1 MKKLSARWIV
11 AIVFCVAMC
20 ILVLPVAA
28 QERLRLATTT
38 STENSGLLYAL
49 LPPFEKMFNLKVDV
63 VAVGTGKAI
72 KLGENGDADVILVH
86 ARSMEDKFVNDGYGV
101 NRRDVMHNDFVIVGP
116 AADPAG
122 VKQAKTASEAF
133 SKIAAKQST
142 FVSRG
147 DQSGTHKKELGL
159 WGNAGI
165 KPSGTWYLESGRG
178 MGEVLVIANEKSA
191 YTLTDRGT
199 YLAFQMG
206 KKINLPVLCEGD
218 PILFNPYGIIA
229 VNPERHPHTDYVKAM
244 ALIGWVTGQQGQKI
258 IKEFGKDKF
267 GEPLFY
273 PDAIKNPVSQ

>member
-1 MKKLSARWIV
+1 MVMLIIISLI
-11 AIVFCVAMC
+11 I
-20 ILVLPVAA
+20 ILPDGAFA

-38 STENSGLLYAL
+38 STENSGLLSVL
-49 LPPFEKMFNLKVDV
+49 LPPFEKILNLKVDV

-116 AADPAG
+116 TADPAG
-122 VKQAKTASEAF
+122 VKHAKTASEAF
-133 SKIAAKQST
+133 SKIAAKQSM

-147 DQSGTHKKELGL
+147 DQSGTHKMELGL
-159 WGNAGI
+159 WGKAGI
-165 KPSGTWYLESGRG
+165 KPSGSWYLESGCG

-206 KKINLPVLCEGD
+206 KKIDLPVLCEGD
-218 PILFNPYGIIA
+218 LVLFNPYGIIA
-229 VNPERHPHTDYVKAM
+229 VNPERHPHVDYVKAM
-244 ALIGWVTGQQGQKI
+244 ALIGWMTGQQGQKI
-258 IKEFGKDKF
+258 IKEFGKDTF
-267 GEPLFY
+267 GEPLFS

>member
-1 MKKLSARWIV
+1 MKLHVRWTAVISLCI
-11 AIVFCVAMC
+11 AACVLA
-20 ILVLPVAA
+20 VPVAA

-38 STENSGLLYAL
+38 STENSGLLSVL

-122 VKQAKTASEAF
+122 VKEAKTATEAF
-133 SKIAAKQST
+133 SKIAAKESM

-147 DQSGTHKKELGL
+147 DQSGTHKMEQGL
-159 WGNAGI
+159 WSKAAL
-165 KPSGTWYLESGRG
+165 KPSGSWYLESGRG

-206 KKINLPVLCEGD
+206 KKIDLPVLFEGD
-218 PILFNPYGIIA
+218 PVLFNPYGIIA
-229 VNPERHPHTDYVKAM
+229 VNPERHPQTDYVSAM
-244 ALIGWVTGQQGQKI
+244 ALIGWMTGQQGQTI